1 MRDISLQNIVSKSL
15 GGLYSSPCET
25 SLKPHPEADVTS
37 GCGKSISITPAA
49 ILTIV
54 LLLISP
60 QSGKAQSN
68 PRPTSP
74 DGLLRPEEV
83 YRPPSIRER
92 QARMHEMEREA
103 AKPRTPEEQMLSLAE
118 VAEDF
123 KRIQLINNRMMA
135 ATMRAVAPDY
145 GSIAGTTG
153 EIRKRAIRIRKNL
166 HLPNVEAEGAA
177 KDSEHKQAQDA
188 AQMKAALLSLDTC
201 IMSFIQNPI
210 FKNPDVI
217 DVEQA
222 ARARRDLER
231 IIGRSQVISK
241 DAEKLRK
248 SIENPR

>member
-1 MRDISLQNIVSKSL
+1 M
-15 GGLYSSPCET
+15 
-25 SLKPHPEADVTS
+25 
-37 GCGKSISITPAA
+37 
-49 ILTIV
+49 
-54 LLLISP
+54 SP
-60 QSGKAQSN
+60 QSGKAQTN
-68 PRPTSP
+68 PRPPSP
-74 DGLLRPEEV
+74 DGLPRPEEV

-103 AKPRTPEEQMLSLAE
+103 AKPRTREEETLALAE

-123 KRIQLINNRMMA
+123 KRIQLINNRMMG
-135 ATMRAVAPDY
+135 ATMSAAAPDY

-166 HLPNVEAEGAA
+166 QLPNVDAEEAA
-177 KDSEHKQAQDA
+177 KESEHKRAQDA

-210 FKNPDVI
+210 FRNPDVI

-222 ARARRDLER
+222 AKARRDLER
-231 IIGRSQVISK
+231 IIGRSHLISK

-248 SIENPR
+248 SPEKPR